1 MCGVC
6 GWWWILSHA
15 FNFPFS
21 SHNESKCEPVAAHSA
36 SASYIV
42 SHTLIL
48 QLWASDY
55 GHNLCADSPHDA
67 FRLLTSPFNSNS
79 YIYIYYFFF
88 VAFAFGARQGEKL
101 LLLWTRDIGRGLN
114 FVGNPLHTGALL
126 LQCVLCA
133 QWLLPPSLL
142 QNLIQFLCS
151 FRLRWCVCSGEC
163 IYLMKTLSLPLYL
176 SHSLRA
182 IFLAAGNSTKPT
194 ANATS
199 NTITVRANRL
209 VSKTNRNKGKI
220 ALRSGVQ
227 PALELTTSIEH
238 WASSRNTQS
247 VE

>member
-1 MCGVC
+1 MAIISVQIHRTMHSVC
-6 GWWWILSHA
+6 LLLH
-15 FNFPFS
+15 
-21 SHNESKCEPVAAHSA
+21 
-36 SASYIV
+36 
-42 SHTLIL
+42 LIL
-48 QLWASDY
+48 I
-55 GHNLCADSPHDA
+55 
-67 FRLLTSPFNSNS
+67 R
-79 YIYIYYFFF
+79 IYIYYFFF

-101 LLLWTRDIGRGLN
+101 LLLWARDIGRGLN

-176 SHSLRA
+176 PHSLRA

-238 WASSRNTQS
+238 RAGILSQS
-247 VE
+247 NKCVQLNCGKVLSTDYGAVKSIIQ